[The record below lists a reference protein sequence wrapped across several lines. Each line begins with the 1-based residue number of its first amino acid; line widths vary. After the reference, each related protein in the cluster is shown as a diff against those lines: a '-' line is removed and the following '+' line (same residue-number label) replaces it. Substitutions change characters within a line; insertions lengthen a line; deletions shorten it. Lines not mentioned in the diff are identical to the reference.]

1 MNTKTVVP
9 IVLLLVLASMFAGQ
23 FVFAQPNQTTSNV
36 SLTYLNVQLT
46 YPSEVLPGQTVTVS
60 VVAQSKYTFQL
71 YSLSLQV
78 YLTNQNSLQQLL
90 TTTVAQSQ
98 MVSNGGQI
106 TGTAQVAV
114 PSNAPRTSLV
124 AVVTESIAS
133 QDYYS
138 YSYYSGYWNGYWGGY
153 GNGYN
158 NYPNRHG
165 YGYPYYSGYYYPSY
179 SYQSSS
185 DSGIA
190 PLSYVL
196 ATTPEYVSLQSQYQ
210 GLQQQLNQTQAQN
223 QQLQQQLQ
231 AAQNSN
237 AQKDSTIST
246 LNSQLSSTQGT
257 TTLVEVV
264 AVILAIAVVALAVL
278 HFKPEKTTTTPTE
291 PTPKTAEKP
300 TNT

>member
-1 MNTKTVVP
+1 MNTKTIVP

-23 FVFAQPNQTTSNV
+23 FVFAQPSQVTSTV
-36 SLTYLNVQLT
+36 SLSYLNVQLT

-60 VVAQSKYTFQL
+60 VVAQAKNTFQL
-71 YSLSLQV
+71 SSLSLQV
-78 YLTNQNSLQQLL
+78 YLANQNSLQQLL

-98 MVSNGGQI
+98 TVSNGGQI
-106 TGTAQVAV
+106 TGTAQVVV

-124 AVVTESIAS
+124 AVVTETVAS

-138 YSYYSGYWNGYWGGY
+138 YGYYPGDWGGYWGGWVL
-153 GNGYN
+153 
-158 NYPNRHG
+158 G
-165 YGYPYYSGYYYPSY
+165 YGGGYGSYYPSY

-278 HFKPEKTTTTPTE
+278 HFKPEKATTTPTE